1 MTIAVSSFY
10 KSFGL
15 TFGDNLDQ
23 TLSTIGAVRELNIRY
38 YITQGALAGGLGRLR
53 LNHIINATL
62 AHAISNAYYFLDK

>member
-23 TLSTIGAVRELNIRY
+23 TLSTIGAVREFNNRY
-38 YITQGALAGGLGRLR
+38 YITQSALAGGLGRLR
-53 LNHIINATL
+53 LKHIINTIL